1 MGRFLPSGRRNGM
14 IDGYRGVHESIQIR
28 RGRDRYVGGRGDPH
42 AGIGHGY
49 HVRAPAEAL
58 PVQPAALE
66 QAIQMT
72 MEVSTPATHSSARRR
87 TPDTSHLEGQAGYG

>member
-1 MGRFLPSGRRNGM
+1 MATSTSPTPVRSPTVLPPELAPQRPGA
-14 IDGYRGVHESIQIR
+14 
-28 RGRDRYVGGRGDPH
+28 GGRGDPH
-42 AGIGHGY
+42 ADIGHRY

-72 MEVSTPATHSSARRR
+72 MEVSTPATDSSARRR